1 MRVKFFRHGVMALT
15 MSGLCL
21 LAGCLD
27 VPHPFRRTGL
37 SQLSDAPPAR
47 LAVPLPTQALL
58 VNMAAQTWQKDMVAA
73 MLDQSVPAVGQAAKN
88 GDWWLR
94 MTATLEGNMVVPT
107 YAVITPKGE
116 VRGQVKGAPVPAAS
130 WSGGSDAVMM
140 ASAGQAAP
148 EVATLLT
155 GIQAAQM
162 QKDPSSLKNRPAHVF
177 FQGVRGAP
185 GDGNAALAR
194 AFSASLRDAHDQ
206 VQHTQG
212 GADFTVLCTV
222 VVTQLPAPGPA
233 RQRLTLTWRVTD
245 PHGKEAGAATQIHD
259 IAAHALDRKWGDAAE
274 AAGEEA
280 AGGVR
285 QIISRYSGRD
295 NVPLSANAAT
305 VTAPPAA
312 SPPIVHSAAPPHPV
326 TRHVPAMAESPVASI
341 PAAST
346 PAASTPVI
354 STPVAPASVAPVQ
367 VVPTPAVT
375 ASPAPVARVAPAAP
389 VPVAPPVPVP
399 PVPAAPATPPV
410 VARATAVP
418 AVASVR
424 AAAVVVSPAASPV
437 MVPATAVPTIP
448 PSVPSPV
455 QASVPPA
462 QAVSTQV
469 PSSVS
474 SATPST
480 ATPVTVPARHLP
492 GVTLPPR

>member
-58 VNMAAQTWQKDMVAA
+58 VNMAAQIWQKDMVAA

-312 SPPIVHSAAPPHPV
+312 SPPIVHSAAPPHSV

-341 PAAST
+341 PVAST

-375 ASPAPVARVAPAAP
+375 ASPAPVARVAP
-389 VPVAPPVPVP
+389 PVPVP

-418 AVASVR
+418 AVASVP
-424 AAAVVVSPAASPV
+424 AAAVVASPAAPPV
-437 MVPATAVPTIP
+437 MVPATAVPTIS

>member
-1 MRVKFFRHGVMALT
+1 MALT
-15 MSGLCL
+15 MSGLCF

-312 SPPIVHSAAPPHPV
+312 SPPIVHSAAPPHSV

-375 ASPAPVARVAPAAP
+375 ASPAPVARVAP
-389 VPVAPPVPVP
+389 PVPVP

-418 AVASVR
+418 AVASVP
-424 AAAVVVSPAASPV
+424 AAAVVASPAAPPV

-469 PSSVS
+469 PSSAS

>member
-1 MRVKFFRHGVMALT
+1 MALT

-312 SPPIVHSAAPPHPV
+312 SPPIVHSAAPPHSV
-326 TRHVPAMAESPVASI
+326 TRHVPAMAESPAASI

-389 VPVAPPVPVP
+389 V
-399 PVPAAPATPPV
+399 TPPV

-462 QAVSTQV
+462 QAVTTQV

>member
-1 MRVKFFRHGVMALT
+1 MYDAAMRVKFFRHGVMALT

-222 VVTQLPAPGPA
+222 VVTQLPAPGPV

-326 TRHVPAMAESPVASI
+326 TRHVPAMAESPAASI

-375 ASPAPVARVAPAAP
+375 ASPAPVARVAP
-389 VPVAPPVPVP
+389 PVPVP

-418 AVASVR
+418 AVASVP

-437 MVPATAVPTIP
+437 MVPATAGPTIP

-462 QAVSTQV
+462 QTVSTQV
-469 PSSVS
+469 PSSAS

>member
-1 MRVKFFRHGVMALT
+1 MALT

-58 VNMAAQTWQKDMVAA
+58 VNMAAQIWQKDMVAA

-312 SPPIVHSAAPPHPV
+312 SPPIVHSAAPPHSV

-341 PAAST
+341 PVAST

-375 ASPAPVARVAPAAP
+375 ASPAPVARVAP
-389 VPVAPPVPVP
+389 PVPVP
-399 PVPAAPATPPV
+399 PVPAAPVTPPV

-418 AVASVR
+418 AVASVP
-424 AAAVVVSPAASPV
+424 AAAVVASPAAPPV

-469 PSSVS
+469 PSSAS

>member
-15 MSGLCL
+15 MSGLCF

-312 SPPIVHSAAPPHPV
+312 SPPIVHSAAPPHSV
-326 TRHVPAMAESPVASI
+326 TRHVPAMSESPVASI

-375 ASPAPVARVAPAAP
+375 ASPVPVARVAPAAP
-389 VPVAPPVPVP
+389 V
-399 PVPAAPATPPV
+399 TPPV

-418 AVASVR
+418 AVASVP
-424 AAAVVVSPAASPV
+424 AAAVVASPAAPPV

-469 PSSVS
+469 PSSAS

>member
-1 MRVKFFRHGVMALT
+1 MALT

-222 VVTQLPAPGPA
+222 VVTQLPAPGPV

-326 TRHVPAMAESPVASI
+326 TRHVPAMAESPAASI

-375 ASPAPVARVAPAAP
+375 ASPAPVARVAP
-389 VPVAPPVPVP
+389 PVPVP

-418 AVASVR
+418 AVASVP

-437 MVPATAVPTIP
+437 MVPATAGPTIP

-462 QAVSTQV
+462 QTVSTQV
-469 PSSVS
+469 PSSAS

>member
-1 MRVKFFRHGVMALT
+1 MALT

-58 VNMAAQTWQKDMVAA
+58 VNMAAQIWQKDMVAA

-341 PAAST
+341 PVAST

-389 VPVAPPVPVP
+389 
-399 PVPAAPATPPV
+399 AAPATPPV

-418 AVASVR
+418 AVASVP
-424 AAAVVVSPAASPV
+424 ASAVVASPAAPPV

-462 QAVSTQV
+462 QTVSTQV
-469 PSSVS
+469 PSSASSAS